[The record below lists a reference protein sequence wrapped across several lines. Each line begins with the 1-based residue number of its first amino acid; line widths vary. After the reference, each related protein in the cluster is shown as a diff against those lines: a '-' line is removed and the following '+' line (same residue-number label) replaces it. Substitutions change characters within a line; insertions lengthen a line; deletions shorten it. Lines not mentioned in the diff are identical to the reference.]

1 MALLQL
7 HVCSVTRSAAEHNA
21 SRLRDL
27 GVPIV
32 PLRASHAGVGAAGGD
47 ADSYKGLPTSTLLA
61 VGARVMLKVNLWTV
75 HGLTN
80 GAMGTVVAIVYAD
93 DTHPGRAELPQ
104 AVVVNFDQYTGPGLR
119 AGTREVA
126 VPVSEFRHDKK
137 AGCTR
142 TQIPL
147 VLGFATT
154 IHKAQGCSIGIGET
168 VTHMTVDL
176 GPTEFAP
183 GLTYVA
189 VSRAKALTNI
199 AFKPAPDKSRFQPSK
214 APKMLAARL
223 AHDELQRQRAVTTG
237 ETYGAIGSEPYGC
250 EFDV

>member
-80 GAMGTVVAIVYAD
+80 GAIMGTVFGAFTGDYKRAITQGA
-93 DTHPGRAELPQ
+93 
-104 AVVVNFDQYTGPGLR
+104 AVGAAGGL
-119 AGTREVA
+119 V
-126 VPVSEFRHDKK
+126 
-137 AGCTR
+137 
-142 TQIPL
+142 
-147 VLGFATT
+147 
-154 IHKAQGCSIGIGET
+154 QGAYESG
-168 VTHMTVDL
+168 
-176 GPTEFAP
+176 
-183 GLTYVA
+183 
-189 VSRAKALTNI
+189 S
-199 AFKPAPDKSRFQPSK
+199 PD
-214 APKMLAARL
+214 
-223 AHDELQRQRAVTTG
+223 EIQRAYTQRCLG
-237 ETYGAIGSEPYGC
+237 EKGYQVIGWR
-250 EFDV
+250 